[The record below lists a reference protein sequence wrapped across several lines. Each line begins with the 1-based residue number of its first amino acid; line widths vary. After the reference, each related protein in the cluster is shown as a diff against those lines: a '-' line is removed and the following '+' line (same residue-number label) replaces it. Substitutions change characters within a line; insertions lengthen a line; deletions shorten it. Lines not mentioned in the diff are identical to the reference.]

1 MQLISELSRLH
12 GSNVYCPCPFCRTFP
27 MHDSAQIL
35 QTKVMSFKNAEQEV
49 HDWYEN
55 EHMNIMKIDALQ
67 SKWMIWNRALEI
79 VQAAVIQIQTYLQR
93 IDQGQCLA

>member
-1 MQLISELSRLH
+1 
-12 GSNVYCPCPFCRTFP
+12 